1 MKMKKI
7 FLIILIGLT
16 AAVIAGATEE
26 SEGKEIWN
34 KLQNEEVKCADLTDD
49 DFELLGEYFMGQM
62 MGESHEAMN
71 NMMLQTM
78 GKEGEEQAHIAMGKR
93 FSACEPEA
101 QIPQNMAPMIIMMN
115 MMMGGWSNPSFPSL
129 SNFNNMMN
137 FGYTQFG
144 WLGFLFMIL
153 FWVLVI
159 LGIIV
164 LIKCLMGKCRSGT
177 EEKSALEILKERYA
191 RGEIDKK
198 EFEEK
203 KKDLI

>member
-1 MKMKKI
+1 MKKI
-7 FLIILIGLT
+7 FLIVLIALT

-34 KLQNEEVKCADLTDD
+34 KLQNKEVKCEDLTND

-93 FSACEPEA
+93 MSACEPEA
-101 QIPQNMAPMIIMMN
+101 QIPQNMMPIMMN
-115 MMMGGWSNPSFPSL
+115 MMMGGWSNPSL
-129 SNFNNMMN
+129 SNFNNNMMN
-137 FGYTQFG
+137 FGYAPFG
-144 WLGFLFMIL
+144 WLGLLFMIL
-153 FWVLVI
+153 FWVLVV

-164 LIKCLMGKCRSGT
+164 LIKCLMGKCRWGMK
-177 EEKSALEILKERYA
+177 EKSALEILEERYA
-191 RGEIDKK
+191 KGEIDKK

-203 KKDLI
+203 KKDLT